1 FRRIP
6 RQRQFQSQKE
16 VKHSK
21 TPWPSIYIA
30 GCCSF
35 IQATQFSI
43 LFTSMWP
50 YLIKLNPHAVETQ
63 YGFIVA
69 MYSFGQCISA
79 PTFGYWSN
87 RIEQV
92 RIPLLAGF
100 VFMMIGNS
108 TYLSLQFFA
117 PSSVVAVM
125 MVARF
130 TTGSGTGNMALLRA
144 YASTSSLKS
153 DRSRAIACVTT
164 FQLLFTP
171 LGPDGIEI
179 LPFYRLSI
187 YNAPALLAL
196 LFNILGFLLVLCVFE
211 EKYDVLN
218 SEAAKATEGLPSP
231 CLIAV
236 SVCVFTRHVQIFS
249 TTTIET

>member
-1 FRRIP
+1 
-6 RQRQFQSQKE
+6 
-16 VKHSK
+16 
-21 TPWPSIYIA
+21 
-30 GCCSF
+30 
-35 IQATQFSI
+35 
-43 LFTSMWP
+43 
-50 YLIKLNPHAVETQ
+50 LNPHAVETQ

-130 TTGSGTGNMALLRA
+130 TTGSGTA
-144 YASTSSLKS
+144 
-153 DRSRAIACVTT
+153 

-196 LFNILGFLLVLCVFE
+196 LFNMLGFFLVLCVFE

-218 SEAAKATEGLPSP
+218 SEAAKDLIGDAQMTDSNGVMASPPSP
-231 CLIAV
+231 NGMLYTKFGPKAPWSLEV
-236 SVCVFTRHVQIFS
+236 VLVCIVIVMWIGFWRKMIPLQAKAQSDISSSREEPTSQ
-249 TTTIET
+249 